1 MTPLQ
6 NIPGKIVGADRSDRT
21 ITVQI
26 PVWSDVTMGDSVIM
40 SSVPE
45 IAPRVGDV
53 DREAAVAITYFL
65 TQQFPATIGNITLRE
80 KLETAF
86 ARHRENATR

>member
-6 NIPGKIVGADRSDRT
+6 NMPGKIVGGDVDART
-21 ITVQI
+21 ITIQI
-26 PVWSDVTMGDSVIM
+26 PVLLNVTMGDAVVV
-40 SSVPE
+40 SSAPE

-53 DREAAVAITYFL
+53 DREAASKFL
-65 TQQFPATIGNITLRE
+65 LNQQDRE
-80 KLETAF
+80 DPFSDTMWGQLEIAF